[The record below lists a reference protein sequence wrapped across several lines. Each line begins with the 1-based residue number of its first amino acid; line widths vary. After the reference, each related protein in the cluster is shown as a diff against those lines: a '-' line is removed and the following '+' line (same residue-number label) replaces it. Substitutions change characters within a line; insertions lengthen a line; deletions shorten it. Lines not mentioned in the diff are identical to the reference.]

1 MVANT
6 ILQAHLSIC
15 PFLVTLPLPEAFC
28 SCLSVTLKAPC
39 CPEHLKI
46 YVVCF
51 KLKWTSVYQHWRE
64 SRLYCLLWERR
75 VCLPHSIHLGDF
87 QQDSLIIWGFLL
99 NSIMLW
105 ANPLSQIDL
114 RGRPRTEM
122 SRRMKC
128 PRFIL
133 EVRETPVFL
142 SYLVLRHWETEMIP
156 SLPDQPH
163 HLCMLWVLMA
173 CHLLNSPLKCS

>member
-1 MVANT
+1 MLFVLN
-6 ILQAHLSIC
+6 SSG
-15 PFLVTLPLPEAFC
+15 LV
-28 SCLSVTLKAPC
+28 CLVPNLVNA
-39 CPEHLKI
+39 
-46 YVVCF
+46 
-51 KLKWTSVYQHWRE
+51 SVYQHWRE

-142 SYLVLRHWETEMIP
+142 SSYLVPRPEVALGGRDDSFSPRSTP
-156 SLPDQPH
+156 SPVYALGLDGLSSFELPFK
-163 HLCMLWVLMA
+163 M
-173 CHLLNSPLKCS
+173 